1 MRIIAGR
8 YRRKALKAPKTK
20 ATRPTSDRTKEGLF
34 NLLTHRMDLN
44 GAAVLD
50 LFAGTGSLGLEALS
64 RGAQRAW
71 FVEQQEAVLKYAR
84 TNATALDASALC
96 WFVRGDAVPYLKRYQ
111 GTPFN
116 LILADPPYDLEALP
130 KLPDLAIKHLAEGGY
145 FALEHDVRHDFSGH
159 AHLDVSRAYGRTVV
173 SLFAARARDT
183 A

>member
-34 NLLTHRMDLN
+34 NLLTHRMDLAD
-44 GAAVLD
+44 AAVLD

-64 RGAQRAW
+64 RGAHRAW

-84 TNATALDASALC
+84 TNAAALDASSMC
-96 WFVRGDAVPYLKRYQ
+96 WFIRGDVVPYLKRYQ
-111 GTPFN
+111 GTPFD

-130 KLPDLAIKHLAEGGY
+130 KLPDLAIKHLAERGY
-145 FALEHDVRHDFSGH
+145 FALEHDVRHDFSEH
-159 AHLDVSRAYGRTVV
+159 PHLDVSRAYGRTVV
-173 SLFAARARDT
+173 SLFAAAPP